1 MIVSCESCKS
11 SYKLDDNKITGRGVK
26 ITCPKCKHVF
36 VVLAPAPPPREVVR
50 PGVVPQ
56 KADSDW
62 EDDEPTRVGSDIAS
76 AAKSA
81 LGEEET
87 PIGIKVG
94 RAAREAVS
102 RDTYE
107 VQRPRAA
114 EPPPPPE
121 TPTLTKEEVQARA
134 GTLDFR
140 KVGVTAWKVKVRI
153 GLVYDFSDTRTLRKY
168 IADGRVTP
176 ADVISHDGKTWK
188 PIGEIPDLDAFF
200 VETYDRLAVEQAARG
215 EPPRESPALADLGN
229 VAAELA
235 AAAAAEEAKKSLPP
249 VGPTYQ
255 DPFEQLKQKQRDRMQ
270 QKRAPKDDGRR
281 SSGGLWLGV
290 AVVLLLGVVGLWYL
304 SSRES
309 GSGGETTTAATE
321 RAVTNGSGPKTGK
334 SVTEGAPSKT
344 PEEIRAEIE
353 QGAERVEP
361 EVAPPA
367 PAAKVDCPA
376 GWIELANGSCAQPT
390 SVSAPVASGG
400 PSSGGGVNMS
410 TPPASSKT
418 SAMTSAPAMASTSS
432 VTDDEAVGDDAARDG
447 DYNTAVTAYTK
458 ALGKKGESGGLLAKL
473 GEAQLRVGDSA
484 GAQGTL
490 NKAVQKGNARAHKLL
505 ARIAADAGDTAGAK
519 GHYEA
524 YLQAYPNDPEAK
536 QGLAALGG

>member
-62 EDDEPTRVGSDIAS
+62 EDDEPTRVGRDLA
-76 AAKSA
+76 AEAKSA

-87 PIGIKVG
+87 PIGIRIG

-114 EPPPPPE
+114 EAPAAPEPPP
-121 TPTLTKEEVQARA
+121 LSKEEVQARA

-176 ADVISHDGKTWK
+176 ADVISHDGKAWK

-235 AAAAAEEAKKSLPP
+235 AAAAAEEAKQSLPP
-249 VGPTYQ
+249 AGPTYQ
-255 DPFEQLKQKQRDRMQ
+255 DPFEQLKQKQRERMQ
-270 QKRAPKDDGRR
+270 QKRAPKGESKGSGR
-281 SSGGLWLGV
+281 GLWLGV
-290 AVVLLLGVVGLWYL
+290 AAVLGLGVAGLWYL
-304 SSRES
+304 GSRGEGGGGES
-309 GSGGETTTAATE
+309 TTVSTDRSASPGSGLKVGKAA
-321 RAVTNGSGPKTGK
+321 
-334 SVTEGAPSKT
+334 TEGAPSKT
-344 PEEIRAEIE
+344 PQQIREEIEE
-353 QGAERVEP
+353 GATRVEP
-361 EVAPPA
+361 EVAPPE
-367 PAAKVDCPA
+367 PVAKVECPA

-390 SVSAPVASGG
+390 SAAPPVAS
-400 PSSGGGVNMS
+400 SGGVNM
-410 TPPASSKT
+410 PPPSSK
-418 SAMTSAPAMASTSS
+418 ASAPASAPAVASTSS
-432 VTDDEAVGDDAARDG
+432 VTDDEAVGDEAARGG

-458 ALGKKGESGGLLAKL
+458 ALGKKGESGSLLAKL

-490 NKAVQKGNARAHKLL
+490 NKAVQKGNARAHKVL
-505 ARIAADAGDTAGAK
+505 ARMAADAGDTAGAK
-519 GHYEA
+519 SHYEA
-524 YLQAYPNDPEAK
+524 YLQAYPNDQDAK

>member
-36 VVLAPAPPPREVVR
+36 VVLAPAPPPREIVR

-62 EDDEPTRVGSDIAS
+62 EDDEPTRVGSDMAA
-76 AAKSA
+76 AAKAA

-87 PIGIKVG
+87 PIGSAVG
-94 RAAREAVS
+94 RAAREAVG
-102 RDTYE
+102 RDAYE

-114 EPPPPPE
+114 EAPATPPAPAPPAP
-121 TPTLTKEEVQARA
+121 TKEEIQARA

-200 VETYDRLAVEQAARG
+200 VETYDRLAVDQASRG

-235 AAAAAEEAKKSLPP
+235 AAAAAEEARKSPSP
-249 VGPTYQ
+249 QGPTYQ

-270 QKRAPKDDGRR
+270 QKRGPKDAGGR
-281 SSGGLWLGV
+281 SNNGLWIGV
-290 AVVLLLGVVGLWYL
+290 AAVLLLGVAGMWYL
-304 SSRES
+304 SSKAGG
-309 GSGGETTTAATE
+309 GSGTTTSTTSTD

-334 SVTEGAPSKT
+334 AVTEGGTGPTADDITDAIVSGSSTVP
-344 PEEIRAEIE
+344 
-353 QGAERVEP
+353 VEP
-361 EVAPPA
+361 PP
-367 PAAKVDCPA
+367 PPEPETKVECPA
-376 GWIELANGSCAQPT
+376 GWMELANGSCAQPT
-390 SVSAPVASGG
+390 SGVPTAS
-400 PSSGGGVNMS
+400 SGGVNMPPPPS
-410 TPPASSKT
+410 TPKASVGST
-418 SAMTSAPAMASTSS
+418 APAMASSSS
-432 VTDDEAVGDDAARDG
+432 VTDDEAVGDEAARGG

-458 ALGKKGESGGLLAKL
+458 ALGKQGETGSLLAKL

-519 GHYEA
+519 SHYEA
-524 YLQAYPNDPEAK
+524 YLQAYPADQDAK